1 VNLSD
6 GTSLRAGE
14 PGQGRKA
21 IVSDGLNCATSDGGR
36 SGKSSPPEGPG
47 KTAKSSKKI
56 EVSGRKN
63 GEKGDSARIGG
74 ATNLLNILMVFKSE
88 NGVLEVKGTRRW
100 GEGRKREGKG
110 RG

>member
-1 VNLSD
+1 MNLSD
-6 GTSLRAGE
+6 GRISAGE
-14 PGQGRKA
+14 AGQGREA
-21 IVSDGLNCATSDGGR
+21 IELGGKSATGDGG

-63 GEKGDSARIGG
+63 GEKGDSARIGD